1 MLGVDLEVHYADR
14 SQESDQAV
22 FQEFASRVLLCVPS
36 LTSKMRVNNTSFAF
50 FPFSKEVTQCTGDA
64 STCHS
69 DCEMTA
75 NEIFL
80 ISNIR
85 FYRSKWPVIAGCSGL
100 IDL

>member
-1 MLGVDLEVHYADR
+1 
-14 SQESDQAV
+14 
-22 FQEFASRVLLCVPS
+22 
-36 LTSKMRVNNTSFAF
+36 MRVNNTLFAL
-50 FPFSKEVTQCTGDA
+50 KEVTQCTGDA

-85 FYRSKWPVIAGCSGL
+85 FYRSKWPVIAGFSGL